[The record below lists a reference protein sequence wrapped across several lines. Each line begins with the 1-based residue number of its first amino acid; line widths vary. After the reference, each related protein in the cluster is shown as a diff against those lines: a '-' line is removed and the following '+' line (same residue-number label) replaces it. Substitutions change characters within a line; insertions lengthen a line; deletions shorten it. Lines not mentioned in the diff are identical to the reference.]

1 MAEATDIQQQRAI
14 EAAQGYLML
23 DLPDAA
29 LRRLGIFADWE
40 ETPPAVE
47 QLRGEAFRL
56 KEDYER
62 ALQHFER
69 VPDDSEKNLDLQ
81 MGKAWC
87 FKRIGRLDKAIES
100 MRAAY
105 RGSPKVAIVLY
116 NLACYFSLAGEK
128 EEALSWLARAFR
140 MDSSLRKLV
149 PRETDFDPIRNDQD
163 FIYLMQ
169 LSEPKETRKKT

>member
-1 MAEATDIQQQRAI
+1 MAEPTDIQKQRAI

-29 LRRLGIFADWE
+29 LRRLGIFTDSVS
-40 ETPPAVE
+40 TSPTVE

-56 KEDYER
+56 KADYER

-69 VPDDSEKNLDLQ
+69 VPEDAEHNLDLL

-87 FKRIGRLDKAIES
+87 FKRIGRLDKAIEV

-128 EEALSWLARAFR
+128 EDALSWLARAFR
-140 MDSSLRKLV
+140 LDNSLRELV
-149 PRETDFDPIRNDQD
+149 PRETDFDPLRNDQD

-169 LSEPKETRKKT
+169 LSEPKKSRKTS